1 MDISDILIRPILSE
15 KSDRMREKNS
25 VYLFHVYKKAN
36 KIQIEQA
43 IESLFNVK
51 VESVRT
57 VIRKGKAKRIGIV
70 KGSFPDRKR
79 AYITLKEGY
88 KLDIFEGA

>member
-1 MDISDILIRPILSE
+1 MDISDVLIRPILSE
-15 KSDRMREKNS
+15 KSDRVREKNA

-36 KIQIEQA
+36 KIQIQKA
-43 IESLFNVK
+43 VESIFNVK

-57 VIRKGKAKRIGIV
+57 VVRKGKAKRIGIV
-70 KGSFPDRKR
+70 KGSMPDRKR
-79 AYITLKEGY
+79 AYITLKEGF

>member
-15 KSDRMREKNS
+15 KSDRVREKNS

-36 KIQIEQA
+36 KIQIQHAVEK
-43 IESLFNVK
+43 IFNVK
-51 VESVRT
+51 VESVKT
-57 VIRKGKAKRIGIV
+57 VVRKGKKKRIGLV
-70 KGSFPDRKR
+70 KGSYPDRKR
-79 AYITLKEGY
+79 AYITLKEGF

>member
-1 MDISDILIRPILSE
+1 MDASDILIRPILSE
-15 KSDRMREKNS
+15 KSDRNREKNS

-36 KIQIEQA
+36 KIQIERA
-43 IESLFNVK
+43 VESIFNVK

-57 VIRKGKAKRIGIV
+57 VIRKGKSKRIGVV

-79 AYITLKEGY
+79 AYITLKDGY

>member
-1 MDISDILIRPILSE
+1 MDLSDILIRPILSE
-15 KSDRMREKNS
+15 KSDRMREKHS

-43 IESLFNVK
+43 VESLFNVK

-57 VIRKGKAKRIGIV
+57 VVRKGKGKRIGMV
-70 KGSFPDRKR
+70 KGSLPDRKR
-79 AYITLKEGY
+79 AYITLKDGH
-88 KLDIFEGA
+88 KLEIFEGA

>member
-1 MDISDILIRPILSE
+1 MDVSDILIRPILSE
-15 KSDRMREKNS
+15 KSDRLREKNS

-43 IESLFNVK
+43 IESLFQVK

-57 VIRKGKAKRIGIV
+57 VTRKGKSKRIGMV

-79 AYITLKEGY
+79 AYITLKDGF

>member
-1 MDISDILIRPILSE
+1 MDASDILIRPILSE
-15 KSDRMREKNS
+15 KSDRGREKNS

-36 KIQIEQA
+36 KIQIERA

-57 VIRKGKAKRIGIV
+57 VIRKGKSKRIGVV

-79 AYITLKEGY
+79 AYITLKDGY